1 MSIDGLRVGR
11 GNKDVKQ
18 KVRDS
23 AAKQNSDSYLASENI
38 KRETSA
44 EEAAEAEK
52 GMEQM
57 SEVYEAAGR
66 ELYIGQGDR
75 EHD

>member
-1 MSIDGLRVGR
+1 M
-11 GNKDVKQ
+11 
-18 KVRDS
+18 RDF
-23 AAKQNSDSYLASENI
+23 AVKQNSDSYLASENI

>member
-1 MSIDGLRVGR
+1 MKIT
-11 GNKDVKQ
+11 Q
-18 KVRDS
+18 EVRDF

-44 EEAAEAEK
+44 AEAAEAQK

-57 SEVYEAAGR
+57 SEVYR
-66 ELYIGQGDR
+66 EKGEKLYLPDG
-75 EHD
+75 